1 MVNPK
6 KTGAAAA
13 TAPDASEYV
22 PTDILASVRALIG
35 ADPADFHPDGTPA
48 FQEASRALD
57 RIESK
62 HGLRVADR
70 LKLREQLSFE
80 MMLRLSEP
88 ELPKKA
94 PELWSDRIGRK
105 ENPVA
110 FIRRVYAPWVGR
122 GLQRSHLHS
131 LDLPLY
137 TALAVWL
144 HRHPEID
151 FPELSSP

>member
-1 MVNPK
+1 MANPK
-6 KTGAAAA
+6 KTGSASARV
-13 TAPDASEYV
+13 PDDAEYL
-22 PTDILASVRALIG
+22 PTSNLASLRASIG
-35 ADPADFHPDGTPA
+35 SNPGDLRPDGSPI
-48 FQEASRALD
+48 FLEASRALD

-62 HGLRVADR
+62 HGLRIADR

-80 MMLRLSEP
+80 MMYRLSEP
-88 ELPKKA
+88 ELPKRA
-94 PELWSDRIGRK
+94 PELWSERTGRK

-122 GLQRSHLHS
+122 GLQRAHLHS